1 MGLRGEREEGSLI
14 RSLEQMSMTIGCQ
27 KRDFLHPMDGDLA
40 AVALIV
46 AWKVSER
53 EKGVSIP
60 PLMVVVVLIV
70 GIKEGRWEWD
80 YEW

>member
-14 RSLEQMSMTIGCQ
+14 RSLQQMNMTIGCQ

-40 AVALIV
+40 AV

-70 GIKEGRWEWD
+70 GIKKGRWEWD